1 MVAAGAAVPAPA
13 SDAITELW
21 SRLVVALPVGEGGA
35 ATRSSVFDQL
45 DTDSD
50 GSLSLMEL
58 EAGLP
63 GALGGGGARSSH
75 ASLPILRSLISQAFE
90 TTKGFGSSSLVV
102 SDAACSRDEFT
113 TLAAYLHVACTLY
126 AHLKVDAADEAL
138 PTMGEP
144 AFEQL
149 SSSVPATWHIDT
161 AEALRAFRGFAGWA
175 TGAVRG
181 EEATHALVVQALP
194 TLIPD
199 LYDDEAALP
208 GRTGGCDFVGKP
220 PLPPPPG
227 GLEPV
232 LESTERSAFS
242 STGDWGKQ
250 LGSGSGTATQLD
262 SDLEREGTLG
272 RESGLGS
279 VKMGFFD
286 ASTLEDAHDDDELAP
301 RHGGGG
307 ASTQAQQAKY
317 AKVVAECAQA
327 KAEVERLKAELTQAR
342 SDEEHQRSQ
351 HRINVKKMLQANE
364 ALQAQLKELNGVV
377 ERVVQKELGRP
388 GGGKAGGPPPVFP
401 AKAKPGSKV
410 RQPQAPPGA
419 MPFK

>member
-1 MVAAGAAVPAPA
+1 V
-13 SDAITELW
+13 
-21 SRLVVALPVGEGGA
+21 
-35 ATRSSVFDQL
+35 
-45 DTDSD
+45 
-50 GSLSLMEL
+50 
-58 EAGLP
+58 
-63 GALGGGGARSSH
+63 
-75 ASLPILRSLISQAFE
+75 
-90 TTKGFGSSSLVV
+90 
-102 SDAACSRDEFT
+102 
-113 TLAAYLHVACTLY
+113 
-126 AHLKVDAADEAL
+126 
-138 PTMGEP
+138 
-144 AFEQL
+144 
-149 SSSVPATWHIDT
+149 
-161 AEALRAFRGFAGWA
+161 
-175 TGAVRG
+175 
-181 EEATHALVVQALP
+181 
-194 TLIPD
+194 
-199 LYDDEAALP
+199 
-208 GRTGGCDFVGKP
+208 
-220 PLPPPPG
+220 PPPPG

-286 ASTLEDAHDDDELAP
+286 ASTLEDTHDDDELAAGGG
-301 RHGGGG
+301 GGGG

-327 KAEVERLKAELTQAR
+327 KAEVERLRAELTQAR

-364 ALQAQLKELNGVV
+364 ALQAQLKELNVVV
-377 ERVVQKELGRP
+377 ERVVQKELGRL

-401 AKAKPGSKV
+401 AKAKPGAKV